1 MSKGPEVDYQQ
12 IEKIDTSGIA
22 HHVVKER
29 ENIQVEQRNSVHFA
43 AGLEAMKKSAI
54 HVLSMYLQNSVL
66 PRDDG

>member
-29 ENIQVEQRNSVHFA
+29 ERTFRLNREIQSTLRQA
-43 AGLEAMKKSAI
+43 WK
-54 HVLSMYLQNSVL
+54 
-66 PRDDG
+66 P